1 MNIILF
7 GAPGAGKGTQAKFL
21 IKEFGLIQIST
32 GDMLRESVNR
42 KTELGKQVENIMA
55 NGELVPDDIIF
66 SLINER
72 LKNKDIKNGFIFD
85 GFPRNLKQA
94 QKLDEIMNQMNM
106 QLDYVFHIDVDEKIL
121 TSRIE
126 NRAKQEKII
135 RKDDTP
141 TVLIERL
148 KVYNKDTKPVLD
160 YYFNQNLLNDKNSVL
175 SSSMFFVNSIV
186 EVNIFAMLSEIFFY
200 VETFSTYFTCIF
212 PIRFLMR

>member
-7 GAPGAGKGTQAKFL
+7 GAPGAGKGTQANFL

-32 GDMLRESVNR
+32 GDMLRDSVKR

-72 LKNKDIKNGFIFD
+72 LKNKKIKNGFIFD

-94 QKLDEIMNQMNM
+94 QKLDEIMNDMNIY
-106 QLDYVFHIDVDEKIL
+106 LDFVFHIDVEEEIL

-126 NRAKQEKII
+126 NRAKEEKIT
-135 RKDDTP
+135 RKDDTSD
-141 TVLIERL
+141 VLIERL
-148 KVYNKDTKPVLD
+148 KVYNRETKPVLN
-160 YYFNQNLLNDKNSVL
+160 YYSNKNILTVIDGMRTIDEV
-175 SSSMFFVNSIV
+175 SSD
-186 EVNIFAMLSEIFFY
+186 IFTTIKKDFK
-200 VETFSTYFTCIF
+200 VD
-212 PIRFLMR
+212 